1 MKKYFTKLQTVFF
14 ITLISFAYIFFF
26 EIITRTSLFFITS
39 NKSILFYG
47 INKNIS
53 FEVSDLTE
61 LEFTIDD
68 INKLNKITID
78 NKKPELDKNKKSLKT
93 KIVIWTFGASM
104 TYGYSCGEDSSS
116 WPEELSLMDNSF
128 EIVNFAFPSIYSD
141 YSIKILSQN
150 LNKKDIIKP
159 NYILWSHKDE
169 EKISIYTG
177 IQRNKHKIKNKMSYT
192 KNHLSLKIAK
202 TIETNLTSYVILQH
216 MIDRMKK
223 KYNIY
228 PKGFDED
235 KAVKDEDNLAAIE
248 NYAINTQEGI
258 DRAKSK
264 NIEDFIIISLFDKFS
279 LKPDQGKTNQEIKF
293 PEFYYSAVN
302 KLTSKNNIKFID
314 TVTSLDKDDKDN
326 IDQYFCKNEHFS
338 LLGNQK

>member
-223 KYNIY
+223 KI
-228 PKGFDED
+228 
-235 KAVKDEDNLAAIE
+235 
-248 NYAINTQEGI
+248 
-258 DRAKSK
+258 
-264 NIEDFIIISLFDKFS
+264 
-279 LKPDQGKTNQEIKF
+279 
-293 PEFYYSAVN
+293 
-302 KLTSKNNIKFID
+302 
-314 TVTSLDKDDKDN
+314 
-326 IDQYFCKNEHFS
+326 
-338 LLGNQK
+338 